1 MAKRHSAKD
10 KYCYTCGEHY
20 EYCPTCRPQDVN
32 KPGWMNAYCS
42 WICHDVAEG
51 LTRYN
56 MGLMSLEEFG
66 KSLAKYDLK
75 SKTFTPENQKELDA
89 LMKKYEALKAEMT
102 IVEKAEPK
110 VVPTAVPKVE
120 TAAAPAVTKEKE
132 PSHHENKF
140 FKKNKNNK

>member
-1 MAKRHSAKD
+1 M
-10 KYCYTCGEHY
+10 
-20 EYCPTCRPQDVN
+20 N

-56 MGLMSLEEFG
+56 MGLISLEEFG

-75 SKTFTPENQKELDA
+75 SKTFTPENQEELDA

-102 IVEKAEPK
+102 IVEKAETK
-110 VVPTAVPKVE
+110 AVPKVE
-120 TAAAPAVTKEKE
+120 TVAAPAVTKEKE

-140 FKKNKNNK
+140 FKKNKSNK